1 MLVRAK
7 ALAGGLCGRGT
18 RDFPGLQVRR
28 PSYAGDM
35 SKTEIAV
42 FGGGCFWCTEAVFER
57 LRGVVSVMP
66 GYSGGKIANP
76 TYEQV
81 CTGETGHAE
90 VSRVEYDPALISFH
104 DLLVVF
110 FSTHDPTSLNRQGA
124 DVGTEY
130 RSVIFYTT
138 DEQHRIAREMIA
150 ELNTSDLGGRKIVT
164 ELAALEPFYP
174 AENYHRQYYR
184 SNSFAPYCQVV
195 IEPKLRKLHKQ
206 FSELLRA
213 NEAASAG

>member
-1 MLVRAK
+1 
-7 ALAGGLCGRGT
+7 
-18 RDFPGLQVRR
+18 
-28 PSYAGDM
+28 M

-66 GYSGGKIANP
+66 GYSGGRIANP
-76 TYEQV
+76 SYEQV
-81 CTGETGHAE
+81 CTGDTGHAE
-90 VSRVEYDPALISFH
+90 VSRVEYDPGRISFQ

-138 DEQHRIAREMIA
+138 EEQRRAAEAIIA
-150 ELNTSDLGGRKIVT
+150 ELNNSEPGGTPIVT
-164 ELAALEPFYP
+164 EVVPLQVFYP
-174 AENYHRQYYR
+174 AENYHRQYYA
-184 SNSFAPYCQVV
+184 NNTFAPYCQVV
-195 IEPKLRKLHKQ
+195 IEPKLRKLHKK
-206 FSELLRA
+206 FGELLKA
-213 NEAASAG
+213 NEAASPG